1 MDFTAIIPDFNIVIP
16 CRIPTR
22 GYFFSESR
30 EDLDAREARL
40 RAGNFVHL
48 HKRGEQPRDLEH
60 SPYPKPWAWEALK
73 ATEAAEAAA
82 HEAEHRI
89 SDLETEVGYAIADA
103 KGVDRSRADWY
114 TPKIELDLN
123 GPYGMQMVWIKSDC
137 GMKVRTS
144 AEGLTFDEAV
154 RLTGYLQNRLD
165 GWEREVLGSFPA
177 DAIGLAVPYDA
188 ALGERATH
196 ILLYADGEC
205 VGHLPASGTY
215 EENLAEAQRVYREIE
230 ESWAMVTPKYPRS
243 PWSADSAESP
253 LSPDSPD
260 TPESACS
267 AD

>member
-1 MDFTAIIPDFNIVIP
+1 MDSTIIIPDFNIVSP
-16 CRIPTR
+16 RRFPVGR
-22 GYFFSESR
+22 GYFFSESQ
-30 EDLDAREARL
+30 EDLDVRESRL

-48 HKRGEQPRDLEH
+48 WRRGEQPRDLEK

-73 ATEAAEAAA
+73 AAEAAEAAV
-82 HEAEHRI
+82 HEAERWI
-89 SDLETEVGYAIADA
+89 SDLETAVGCAIADA

-123 GPYGMQMVWIKSDC
+123 GPYGMQMAWIKSDR
-137 GMKVRTS
+137 GLKVRTS
-144 AEGLTFDEAV
+144 ADSLTLSEAV
-154 RLTGYLQNRLD
+154 RLTGYLQERLA

-177 DAIGLAVPYDA
+177 DALGLAVPYDA

-205 VGHLPASGTY
+205 IGHLPATGSY
-215 EENLAEAQRVYREIE
+215 EERLAEAQRVYREIE

-253 LSPDSPD
+253 WTPD
-260 TPESACS
+260 TPESAE
-267 AD
+267 